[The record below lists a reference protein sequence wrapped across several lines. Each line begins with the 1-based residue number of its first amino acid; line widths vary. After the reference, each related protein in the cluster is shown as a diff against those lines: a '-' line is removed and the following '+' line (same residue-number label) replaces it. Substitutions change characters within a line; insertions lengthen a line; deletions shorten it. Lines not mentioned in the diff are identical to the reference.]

1 MSLVSNFIG
10 NISSIGANG
19 IQPAQNFDLSDT
31 TFEKLL
37 EKQFQTVVDEPQPIS
52 GLGMPPGFEI
62 ETVDMPIEQI
72 DTQNST
78 NIIED
83 RTTSETVTF
92 FSSLLDNK
100 ENPQSEIFDFAKKQA
115 ANLYNKY
122 SRSVVTDV
130 SEFVEDIKNMI

>member
-1 MSLVSNFIG
+1 MSLVSNFIS
-10 NISSIGANG
+10 NISNIGASG

-37 EKQFQTVVDEPQPIS
+37 EKQLQTEVKESQPVS

-62 ETVDMPIEQI
+62 NPLDMSIDISKNIE
-72 DTQNST
+72 
-78 NIIED
+78 
-83 RTTSETVTF
+83 
-92 FSSLLDNK
+92 
-100 ENPQSEIFDFAKKQA
+100 SEIFDFAKKQA

>member
-10 NISSIGANG
+10 NISNVGLSGFQAI
-19 IQPAQNFDLSDT
+19 QNFDLNDT

-37 EKQFQTVVDEPQPIS
+37 EKQLQTGVDEPQTIS

-62 ETVDMPIEQI
+62 NPLDMSIDISKNIE
-72 DTQNST
+72 
-78 NIIED
+78 
-83 RTTSETVTF
+83 
-92 FSSLLDNK
+92 
-100 ENPQSEIFDFAKKQA
+100 SEIFDFAKKQA